1 MSRRG
6 LACAADA
13 ALAAAPATAP
23 AAAIGL
29 PDTRPAAHTRRQAL
43 ARMGALVLGLGA
55 AQIAWGARIIAV
67 RIWPAADYTRVTIE
81 SDVALTARHVVAE
94 DGPLRLVVDIEG
106 LELDAELRELVSQ
119 VRPDDP
125 YIAAVRVAQHQPR
138 VVRLVLDLKQRIA
151 PQQFAVP
158 PVQPYRHRLV
168 LDLLPVVERDPLLEL
183 IREKEAAER
192 KASQAVDDA
201 LGDFIQQLDR
211 PAGTAAP
218 SQGPTA
224 PGPALGA
231 SVGSAAG
238 TALTAPG
245 SAPALPSPA
254 RPGAAPGVPAATPAA
269 SGAAP
274 AQAPAAQ
281 SSRPLS
287 ASTLAGLDR
296 LVIVA
301 LDPGH
306 GGEDPGAIGPSGLRE
321 KDVVLR
327 IALQLREHLH
337 AQRGVRVLMTRDGD
351 YFVPLGER
359 VRKALRVQADLFVS
373 IHADAFM
380 RPQARGASVFALSTS
395 GATSTAARWMA
406 DRENAA
412 DLVGGVNIAV
422 RDADIMRAMLD
433 MGTTAQIRDSL
444 RAGDEVL
451 SRLGRVGRLHKPRVE
466 QAGFAVLKA
475 PTIPSILVETAFISN
490 PDEET
495 LLRDPAWQAR
505 LVDALADGIR
515 RYFLKNPPLARQ
527 RRA

>member
-1 MSRRG
+1 MTRRHRARAP
-6 LACAADA
+6 LARSAS
-13 ALAAAPATAP
+13 AP
-23 AAAIGL
+23 AARPADCIDL
-29 PDTRPAAHTRRQAL
+29 PDTRPAARNRRQAL

-67 RIWPAADYTRVTIE
+67 RVWPAADYTRVTIE
-81 SDVALTARHVVAE
+81 SDVALAARHFLAE
-94 DGPLRLVVDIEG
+94 EGPQRLVVDIDG
-106 LELDAELRELVSQ
+106 LELDAALRELVSQ

-138 VVRLVLDLKQRIA
+138 VVRLVLDLKQRIV

-158 PVQPYRHRLV
+158 PVEPYRHRLV

-192 KASQAVDDA
+192 KAARAVDDA
-201 LGDFIQQLDR
+201 LGDFIQRLER
-211 PAGTAAP
+211 PV
-218 SQGPTA
+218 S
-224 PGPALGA
+224 
-231 SVGSAAG
+231 
-238 TALTAPG
+238 
-245 SAPALPSPA
+245 
-254 RPGAAPGVPAATPAA
+254 PAA
-269 SGAAP
+269 SAGATP
-274 AQAPAAQ
+274 QAPAAPAATGPAPAGPGALPAPLPGNAPAAPPAAPPTPSQTPAPQ
-281 SSRPLS
+281 SGRAPS
-287 ASTLAGLDR
+287 AATLAGLDR

-306 GGEDPGAIGPSGLRE
+306 GGEDPGAIGPTGLRE
-321 KDVVLR
+321 KDVVLG

-337 AQRGVRVLMTRDGD
+337 ALRGVRVMMTRDGD

-380 RPQARGASVFALSTS
+380 RREARGASVFALSTT

-412 DLVGGVNIAV
+412 DVVGGVNIAV
-422 RDADIMRAMLD
+422 RDADLMRAMLD

-444 RAGDEVL
+444 RVGEEVL
-451 SRLGRVGRLHKPRVE
+451 GRLARVGRLHKPRVE

-490 PDEET
+490 PDEEN

-505 LVDALADGIR
+505 LVDALAEGIR
-515 RYFLKNPPLARQ
+515 RYFVRNPPLARH
-527 RRA
+527 RRV